1 MFLSAEGATLTHPTL
16 VSLCLTATAD
26 AAPMPYHPC
35 THVGFAAPTRPPL
48 CTAQTAKVDEVNP
61 ENMTGVTVTHTGGR
75 KITTVVA
82 TTGPSPGTTQE
93 LSYADTTVIGNG
105 SFGVVFQVNLL
116 ATGERVA
123 IKKVLQDKRF
133 KVSRL
138 IPPASPPSPPDCS
151 RPPTARDPTTEHG
164 VVLDGPR
171 GIPRHAAPLRP
182 TPLPHRC
189 HQPAS
194 SSDVFFAF
202 FLRFSCVFFL
212 GGAGGRKYALTS

>member
-138 IPPASPPSPPDCS
+138 IPPASPPSPP
-151 RPPTARDPTTEHG
+151 TARAPRPLAIPPRSM
-164 VVLDGPR
+164 VL
-171 GIPRHAAPLRP
+171 
-182 TPLPHRC
+182 
-189 HQPAS
+189 S
-194 SSDVFFAF
+194 
-202 FLRFSCVFFL
+202 
-212 GGAGGRKYALTS
+212 